1 MPKFAAGLLKFQ
13 KDVYPDK
20 AALFETL
27 SHGQEPEVLFITCA
41 DSRIETSLITQ
52 TEPGDLFVCRNAG
65 NIVPPHTDETEG
77 MAASIEYAV
86 SVLNVPHIVVCGHA
100 GCGAMAGAMNTEG
113 LDALPHVE
121 RWLVFSQ
128 EAVSKTKALAQGKTD
143 AEAMSILIEQNV
155 LLQLEHLKT
164 HPTVAAR
171 LEAGDLQL
179 HGWVYDI
186 KTGGMTAYDTTQDKF
201 ILVDAE
207 YVAQT
212 EKNTAKMQS
221 NLVS

>member
-86 SVLNVPHIVVCGHA
+86 SVLNVPHP
-100 GCGAMAGAMNTEG
+100 EG

-143 AEAMSILIEQNV
+143 AETMSILIEQNV

-186 KTGGMTAYDTTQDKF
+186 KTGGMTAYDAAQDKF

-221 NLVS
+221 KLVS